1 MKDIIFIVG
10 PTALG
15 KTEVSYHLAS
25 QINAQIA
32 SCDSML
38 IYRQPQIITSKP
50 PSYILDEIKHYFVGS
65 ISVSDSYS
73 VFDYCRQAF
82 EVISELSAKDVSV
95 VVCGG
100 SGLYV
105 KAILDGVI
113 KGPARDQ
120 NLRNTLLQRAELK
133 GNQYLHEELKKV
145 DLKSAEKISI
155 NDLKRIIRALEV
167 YYTTGL
173 PMSAKRQKTT
183 GLWGKFPV
191 KIFGLRTG
199 RENMYDRINKRVD
212 LMFEQGAI
220 DEVRE
225 LLKLDLSI
233 TAEKIIG
240 IKEIE
245 KFLNGT
251 ISQEQAL
258 DEMKKNTRNFA
269 KRQVTWFKKDSRIK
283 WIDVD
288 ELSPEQLAGD
298 MLKRIKR

>member
-1 MKDIIFIVG
+1 IFIVG

-15 KTEVSYHLAS
+15 KTEISYHLAR
-25 QINAQIA
+25 QISAQIV

-38 IYRQPQIITSKP
+38 IYREPQIITSKP
-50 PSYILDEIKHYFVGS
+50 PSYMLDGVKHCFVGS
-65 ISVSDSYS
+65 IPVADSYS
-73 VFDYCRQAF
+73 VFDYCKKAF
-82 EVISELSAKDVSV
+82 EVISELSAKGEPV

-105 KAILDGVI
+105 KAILDGII

-133 GNQYLHEELKKV
+133 GKQYLYEELKKV
-145 DLKSAEKISI
+145 DPKTAEKISI
-155 NDLKRIIRALEV
+155 SDLKRIIRALEV
-167 YYTTGL
+167 YYTTGI
-173 PMSAKRQKTT
+173 PISAKRQKTT

-191 KIFGLRTG
+191 KVFGLRAR
-199 RENMYDRINKRVD
+199 RENMYSRINKRVD
-212 LMFEQGAI
+212 LMFEQGAVA
-220 DEVRE
+220 EVRK

-240 IKEIE
+240 IGEIE

-269 KRQVTWFKKDSRIK
+269 KRQVTWFKKDSRIE
-283 WIDVD
+283 WIDID
-288 ELSPEQLAGD
+288 ELSPQQLAGD
-298 MLKRIKR
+298 ILKRIKK